1 MPRIPFSPSSPKS
14 EHLVVIAPHPD
25 DEALGAGGLIS
36 YFVENG
42 NTVDVILLTMGD
54 GFVQDAERYYLSFD
68 VTAAEYI
75 NLGYRRMRETIDA
88 MAVLGVGADHVHFL
102 GFPDGGLDRLL
113 FDHWD
118 QEPFCS
124 TTTGVSY
131 GPYIES
137 YGEKSPYLGRT
148 LLILL
153 RQLLVQLKPTWI
165 VSPSAYDEHP
175 DHWAAGAFARLAGTD
190 LANPVHHF
198 SYLVHWPGWPLPL
211 AFRPR
216 LHQKAPHILSQS
228 HPGRWREFV
237 YDADNVARKRRAL
250 MTYQSQVELIKPF
263 MLAFARRSEVL
274 LEETVA
280 NMPTGHWITVPTP
293 SRNHWTRYLKQESPI
308 NNVAWAIFAKD
319 QHVRVEW
326 DRPMRSEE
334 ILHIS
339 LHMPHTQTLRHW
351 RIDASGAVSGDRSDT
366 VQVSLDPLV
375 LEASWPISEFD
386 GNQVAMVGVQMANQG
401 VWIGRTAMER
411 YRVSQI
417 LDHNTED

>member
-1 MPRIPFSPSSPKS
+1 
-14 EHLVVIAPHPD
+14 
-25 DEALGAGGLIS
+25 
-36 YFVENG
+36 
-42 NTVDVILLTMGD
+42 
-54 GFVQDAERYYLSFD
+54 
-68 VTAAEYI
+68 
-75 NLGYRRMRETIDA
+75 
-88 MAVLGVGADHVHFL
+88 
-102 GFPDGGLDRLL
+102 
-113 FDHWD
+113 
-118 QEPFCS
+118 
-124 TTTGVSY
+124 
-131 GPYIES
+131 
-137 YGEKSPYLGRT
+137 
-148 LLILL
+148 
-153 RQLLVQLKPTWI
+153 
-165 VSPSAYDEHP
+165 
-175 DHWAAGAFARLAGTD
+175 
-190 LANPVHHF
+190 
-198 SYLVHWPGWPLPL
+198 
-211 AFRPR
+211 
-216 LHQKAPHILSQS
+216 
-228 HPGRWREFV
+228 
-237 YDADNVARKRRAL
+237 